1 MSNYFNSMMFNPQY
15 VNPNYYS
22 QIQQNNYNMEQN
34 KKVFDAVK
42 ATHELCQ
49 AVKYMDE
56 QHQQEAFKAC
66 LETLAQEFGW

>member
-1 MSNYFNSMMFNPQY
+1 MAE
-15 VNPNYYS
+15 
-22 QIQQNNYNMEQN
+22 NNYNMEQN

-49 AVKYMDE
+49 AVKDMDE